1 MTMRK
6 NEQPLTRLADGDVA
20 PYVFLCGDP
29 GRVPRI
35 AASWK
40 NAREVCRVREY
51 LAMSGE
57 VDGVPLTVIS
67 TGIGGPSTAIV
78 VEEAAN
84 LGARVFLR
92 VGNSGTLADHVAI
105 GDYVITTASVR
116 DDGTSKGYIMP
127 EYPAAADYEVVGA
140 LVKAAR
146 ATSARWHTGITWSFD
161 GFYSRNKVLTPDGG
175 IGTMSHGGFTQSG
188 MNALLMDMKQ
198 ARVLNCEMESA
209 TILTLASLFGL
220 KGGAICTVSDRT
232 PWPGPS
238 ADSIDLDKNM
248 GGCIDI
254 ALAAML
260 DLARNGA

>member
-1 MTMRK
+1 MKK
-6 NEQPLTRLADGDVA
+6 NVQPLTRLAEGDVA

-29 GRVPRI
+29 GRVPKI

-40 NAREVCRVREY
+40 DAREVCNIREY
-51 LAMSGE
+51 IAMSGE

-67 TGIGGPSTAIV
+67 TGIGAPSTAIV

-92 VGNSGTLADHVAI
+92 VGNSGALADHVGI

-116 DDGTSKGYIMP
+116 DDGTSKGYVIP

-140 LVKAAR
+140 LVKAAK
-146 ATSARWHTGITWSFD
+146 TSSTRCHVGVTWSFD
-161 GFYSRNKVLTPDGG
+161 GFYSRNKVLTADGG
-175 IGTMSHGGFTQSG
+175 IGTMSHGGYTQSG

-198 ARVLNCEMESA
+198 ARVLNCEMESS

-220 KGGAICTVSDRT
+220 KAGAICAVSDRT

-248 GGCIDI
+248 DGCIDI
-254 ALAAML
+254 AVAAMI